1 MAIQFDGDMSLSE
14 ASALAASPLYNP
26 QCCDFCSDVLRL
38 LREYYMNA
46 AAADVIGPAFSNHP
60 GPHPGARI
68 DRPDREH
75 ILTHAVEDE
84 AKRLHDIKN
93 KLAW

>member
-1 MAIQFDGDMSLSE
+1 MAIQFEGAMSLSE
-14 ASALAASPLYNP
+14 ASALATSPLYNP
-26 QCCDFCSDVLRL
+26 VCCDFCIDVLKL

-60 GPHPGARI
+60 GPHPGTRI
-68 DRPDREH
+68 GTPDREH
-75 ILTHAVEDE
+75 ILRHAVEDE
-84 AKRLHDIKN
+84 AGRLRDMKI